1 MKKANFDQTTHK
13 KTLPQYLRD
22 NNVITS
28 VSLKAVID
36 FAWSQVPHAAAAVVA
51 AIGWVAE
58 SSLPVLSIENKS
70 PSTSNA
76 QQLVFSA
83 PRLG

>member
-1 MKKANFDQTTHK
+1 MKKKANFDQTTHT
-13 KTLPQYLRD
+13 KTLPEYLRD
-22 NNVITS
+22 NVITS

-36 FAWSQVPHAAAAVVA
+36 FAWSQVPYNAAAVAA

-58 SSLPVLSIENKS
+58 SSLPVVSIENKS

-76 QQLVFSA
+76 
-83 PRLG
+83 